1 MKVVELSGFLRDI
14 KHLSKKYPS
23 LSRDFE
29 ELKIVLLQ
37 YPRGRGEKHWNRIY
51 ESDIVAIYKTRLV
64 CASLRSDSLRLIYSY
79 LPTEERID
87 FIEIYFK
94 GDKENEDRKRIK
106 DYLKS

>member
-1 MKVVELSGFLRDI
+1 MKVVESSEFLRDI
-14 KHLSKKYPS
+14 KHLGKKYPS
-23 LSRDFE
+23 LPKDFE

-51 ESDIVAIYKTRLV
+51 ESDTVAIYKTRLV
-64 CASLRSDSLRLIYSY
+64 CASLRSDALRLIYAYSF
-79 LPTEERID
+79 TEDRID

-94 GDKENEDRKRIK
+94 GDKESEDQKRIK